1 MATFGWLAT
10 FVIDSGVD
18 HTGLGRWSWQ
28 MIGKGDTVTVVVAAY
43 QPCEKNKNSK
53 GYTTFEQHER
63 YFEPKGDFRSPRT
76 IFFEQLVSQLRL
88 WKVDGKEII
97 LCSDF
102 NEHIYEGQISR
113 RLAREDLRMKEQCC
127 IHNGDRLPATFVRGT
142 RPIDGV
148 FATGGIEVIHAG
160 ILGKYAGVGDHRC
173 FVLDFTSKSVLGTS
187 FPRVLPHSG
196 RKLNCYCERIRDTYN
211 MVLDELADRHE
222 MYRKLDDLTQLAD
235 LISPTEFQIKI
246 NKWDDELTDYMQ
258 DVEDKCHKFKQNHVD
273 WSPKYGVWN
282 RRQRLLLWV
291 EKYLDGKVPDSRN
304 LIWDCMKKKICNPWL
319 MTKELLKV
327 DLFFCKKEMENL
339 KAKAPEMQRKHLQ
352 KRLEFHQKAGNE
364 KAIVDV
370 TRIIRYE
377 SDEKRYNRLRW
388 STKPKQ
394 GGSVYNVRVKNG
406 DTEEVINTEES
417 IFKHV
422 SEHLSDQFRLTFT
435 AKCYNGKL
443 FDDIGFIGDTDA
455 ARSILE
461 GTYNYP
467 PDLDTA
473 TKLLFEEAVITYSK
487 MPKEELATYVTV
499 EDY

>member
-1 MATFGWLAT
+1 
-10 FVIDSGVD
+10 
-18 HTGLGRWSWQ
+18 
-28 MIGKGDTVTVVVAAY
+28 
-43 QPCEKNKNSK
+43 
-53 GYTTFEQHER
+53 
-63 YFEPKGDFRSPRT
+63 
-76 IFFEQLVSQLRL
+76 
-88 WKVDGKEII
+88 
-97 LCSDF
+97 
-102 NEHIYEGQISR
+102 
-113 RLAREDLRMKEQCC
+113 
-127 IHNGDRLPATFVRGT
+127 
-142 RPIDGV
+142 
-148 FATGGIEVIHAG
+148 
-160 ILGKYAGVGDHRC
+160 
-173 FVLDFTSKSVLGTS
+173 
-187 FPRVLPHSG
+187 
-196 RKLNCYCERIRDTYN
+196 
-211 MVLDELADRHE
+211 
-222 MYRKLDDLTQLAD
+222 
-235 LISPTEFQIKI
+235 
-246 NKWDDELTDYMQ
+246 
-258 DVEDKCHKFKQNHVD
+258 
-273 WSPKYGVWN
+273 
-282 RRQRLLLWV
+282 
-291 EKYLDGKVPDSRN
+291 
-304 LIWDCMKKKICNPWL
+304 

-394 GGSVYNVRVKNG
+394 GGSVYNVRIKNG
-406 DTEEVINTEES
+406 DTEEVINTEEG

-487 MPKEELATYVTV
+487 IPKEELATYVTV
-499 EDY
+499 EDYQYYWQRANKRISSSYSGLHFGHYKAAALDPHLLALHAQKLTLCAKTGIPLARWGRGVTVLLEKICGNNYVNQLRAICLFEADFNWWNKLIFAHRMMQHAGKHDAIPEEIFTKKGSQCIDAIMCKTFLQTSPRFSIIRRALEGLI